1 MLGGVPQST
10 VCTVPWGIT
19 CQRIATVPWDPEME
33 ASWLSKPGNE
43 ETSQTVPPNWG
54 NRHKN
59 QGTKYILSVS
69 SLQET
74 VKHFKVYS

>member
-33 ASWLSKPGNE
+33 ASLLSKPGNE
-43 ETSQTVPPNWG
+43 ETSQTAATQLG
-54 NRHKN
+54 K
-59 QGTKYILSVS
+59 QT
-69 SLQET
+69 
-74 VKHFKVYS
+74 